1 MHILV
6 PLEATF
12 LNINN
17 NKQSPLQLTA
27 GAEMNREPWKG
38 GHGWSFWMWQRP
50 PQKGRAPEFSWRFP
64 SQKHRVH
71 WLQAWELII
80 NV

>member
-12 LNINN
+12 LNINYN
-17 NKQSPLQLTA
+17 NRQSPLQPAA
-27 GAEMNREPWKG
+27 GAEMNGEPWKAG
-38 GHGWSFWMWQRP
+38 RGWSSWMRQRP
-50 PQKGRAPEFSWRFP
+50 PQKGRAPEFPWRFP

-71 WLQAWELII
+71 VASGMGADY
-80 NV
+80 